1 VAAASLPT
9 ERTAAGDGVNSTATV
24 EVNPP
29 PVPLPSVVS
38 PPSAPNLTSLLT
50 GHVGQDVGNRASSE
64 IDIRFQDVEQVD
76 DGIKSPKKKK
86 SKNVKSSKEDTSAKR
101 DRSGSS
107 LRKSSFA
114 KQPVAATS
122 SAKDYKF
129 ERVFYE
135 AGKKRGAVT
144 QGRGGKTPP
153 RLPPE
158 ESPYESSESGES
170 SDGDEGNDG
179 RMATR
184 EELLSM
190 LRSKERTIKKLQAE
204 VHSLRNK
211 TRPNKSSL
219 RSSNNWTAGEINFA
233 EDVNTFVRE
242 FLFPRYKFLRYGW
255 QNYLPDQQHSLS
267 TLCLKKLA
275 LPEGSDKEDVWER
288 VIVPSIQ
295 MKYINIKGNMNSDLK
310 KNFMSM
316 SCILFRHFR

>member
-1 VAAASLPT
+1 MVTHVKNRKTPT
-9 ERTAAGDGVNSTATV
+9 T
-24 EVNPP
+24 PP
-29 PVPLPSVVS
+29 KT
-38 PPSAPNLTSLLT
+38 PPSKKANNVKRRSPRGHKTST
-50 GHVGQDVGNRASSE
+50 GKNEDNTRKKGTGPQGRGGKIRPADLEPEESSTGSSE
-64 IDIRFQDVEQVD
+64 SE
-76 DGIKSPKKKK
+76 SPR
-86 SKNVKSSKEDTSAKR
+86 SNKSSTQQIQENN
-101 DRSGSS
+101 
-107 LRKSSFA
+107 
-114 KQPVAATS
+114 
-122 SAKDYKF
+122 
-129 ERVFYE
+129 
-135 AGKKRGAVT
+135 KKRGAVT

-158 ESPYESSESGES
+158 ESPYESLESGES

-219 RSSNNWTAGEINFA
+219 RSSNNWTTGEINFA

-242 FLFPRYKFLRYGW
+242 FLFPRYKFLGNGW